1 MEYIHSFSNKIVKN
15 VSSSKINKK
24 NHPINS
30 MTNHETLKETK
41 IRVKREIKTK
51 DKKKNN
57 RVREKY
63 PIQNIFIYSHVEEIY
78 EK

>member
-1 MEYIHSFSNKIVKN
+1 
-15 VSSSKINKK
+15 
-24 NHPINS
+24 
-30 MTNHETLKETK
+30 MTNHEKLKETK

-51 DKKKNN
+51 DKKKNI